1 MGDRQSYKKKKGRAR
16 GRRSKIESSD
26 DDDEEEDF
34 IQESGMHGMAMGA
47 AFGGGRMNMRGGPR
61 GPPPPPQAAMMK
73 RGQGQGGGR
82 FGGAATM
89 KGGTGQGGGRFGDT
103 NQNVGQGGNE
113 AGQTSEDLQ
122 PGDMDNNNQSIEND
136 TTNVEDYTL
145 LPSLLE
151 KRCTEIDP
159 TAKLRPTIIKVS
171 SGWKKNY
178 KESILSPLASTTLL
192 DSQTKE
198 EKNKAF
204 DLLDALSKS
213 GSISL
218 DAVDLHIVIASTH
231 CFDKTVVD
239 TVIQNNDNPIEQ
251 LERSLLIMSST
262 IQNKNI
268 LNLIKNSEINR
279 IKKVSPMLFPS
290 LTNE

>member
-1 MGDRQSYKKKKGRAR
+1 MG
-16 GRRSKIESSD
+16 
-26 DDDEEEDF
+26 
-34 IQESGMHGMAMGA
+34 
-47 AFGGGRMNMRGGPR
+47 
-61 GPPPPPQAAMMK
+61 
-73 RGQGQGGGR
+73 
-82 FGGAATM
+82 
-89 KGGTGQGGGRFGDT
+89 
-103 NQNVGQGGNE
+103 
-113 AGQTSEDLQ
+113 
-122 PGDMDNNNQSIEND
+122 
-136 TTNVEDYTL
+136 
-145 LPSLLE
+145 
-151 KRCTEIDP
+151 RCTEIDP

-239 TVIQNNDNPIEQ
+239 TVIQN
-251 LERSLLIMSST
+251 
-262 IQNKNI
+262 KNI